1 MDSDLSEQRKIPER
15 SLEFLAP
22 TPEPQDQSSES
33 ADALLETP
41 KPAPEPPSPSPPS
54 AELSLP
60 ESYGETSLVA
70 FPVNPFEVHCQW
82 EVAPADIE
90 KARQALGVGH
100 QEFWP
105 VLRIQDVGGAAPFE
119 VEIDLQARNWYVRS
133 CAPDQ
138 TYRADLALKSE
149 DGSFVVVAS
158 SNAAH
163 TPPAT
168 PSTHA
173 DESWAPIR
181 LDPRPPL
188 DQVPPM
194 PPAGLQNE
202 SLFFGERDMAKPPGS
217 LPIDMREDVR
227 SMYVALY
234 GDRERGETDL
244 LLPNQFAMPID
255 LRTEVPSELADLY
268 REQENNESKRVRAV
282 GADATLASAGF
293 ALESVPPKPS
303 APAAME
309 SGGLFDL
316 TSLNE
321 RSFSPGTSSGTK

>member
-1 MDSDLSEQRKIPER
+1 VDLDPSEQRESPER
-15 SLEFLAP
+15 PLEFLAP

-33 ADALLETP
+33 ADPLLETP
-41 KPAPEPPSPSPPS
+41 KPAREPQSPTPPP
-54 AELSLP
+54 AEPSLP
-60 ESYGETSLVA
+60 ESYGDTSLVA
-70 FPVNPFEVHCQW
+70 VPVNPFEVHCQW
-82 EVAPADIE
+82 EVAPSDIE
-90 KARQALGVGH
+90 NARQALGVGH

-105 VLRIQDVGGAAPFE
+105 VLRIQDVGGPASFE

-181 LDPRPPL
+181 LDSRPPWNA
-188 DQVPPM
+188 VPSM
-194 PPAGLQNE
+194 PPVGLQDE
-202 SLFFGERDMAKPPGS
+202 FLSSGERNMAKPPGS

-234 GDRERGETDL
+234 GDREREEPEL
-244 LLPNQFAMPID
+244 HLPNQVALPID
-255 LRTEVPSELADLY
+255 LRTEVPRELADLY
-268 REQENNESKRVRAV
+268 REQESGDSERVRVV
-282 GADATLASAGF
+282 GADATFISEG
-293 ALESVPPKPS
+293 VPHKPATPS
-303 APAAME
+303 ATKP
-309 SGGLFDL
+309 GDLFDL